1 MAEEKPKT
9 AESKD
14 VSVPILA
21 EEQKEMV
28 EEREIVAQKP
38 NDKENELAK
47 IEWDKR
53 YALIKA
59 WEETEKAKVENKT
72 YKKLS
77 ALGSWETNQ
86 KAVLESQIRQHE
98 EKLER
103 KKVEF
108 AEKMTN
114 KIAEIQKEA
123 EERKTM
129 IEAKRGQDFLKVE
142 ENAARYHSLGYLPRR
157 SLICFAT

>member
-28 EEREIVAQKP
+28 EEREIVAQK
-38 NDKENELAK
+38 NELAK

-108 AEKMTN
+108 AEKMRN